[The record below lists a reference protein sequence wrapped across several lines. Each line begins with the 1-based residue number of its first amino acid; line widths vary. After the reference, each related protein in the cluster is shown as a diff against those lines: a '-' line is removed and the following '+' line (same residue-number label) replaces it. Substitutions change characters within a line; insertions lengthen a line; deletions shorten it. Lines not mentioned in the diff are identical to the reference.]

1 MSSSLTVDIRAH
13 LLVGALIQSDAVDL
27 ALQKILVPPRFTLS
41 CYQHP
46 EQFLEFLD
54 KHHSRIDCLILQDS
68 PNLAHLTASLR
79 DRSVLLPAVIV
90 HDATSHDATS
100 HDATIKDDPPVPQGD
115 PSTHQEGSPTRKSAA
130 PETQSA
136 TQSDPAVYH
145 PAEVWLN
152 GDRILD
158 QGIPEI
164 EVALTR
170 FLQLPISPVAAPAPK
185 TSTDLENHPGTLERP
200 LTEQQHRLADKL
212 KARLGYLGVYYKRDA
227 KNFLRHLPQSEQH
240 KLLDSLKQEYREIVL
255 VYFSQ
260 DESVNQKIDDFVN
273 TAFFAD
279 IAVAQ
284 IVEIHMELMDA
295 FAKQLRLEGRSDE
308 ILLDYRLTLID
319 TIAHLCEMYRRSIP
333 REP

>member
-1 MSSSLTVDIRAH
+1 MDSSLTVDIRAH

-41 CYQHP
+41 CYQHTD
-46 EQFLEFLD
+46 QFLEFLD
-54 KHHSRIDCLILQDS
+54 KHHSRIDCLILQSNPD
-68 PNLAHLTASLR
+68 LTHITTCLR
-79 DRSVLLPAVIV
+79 DRAILLPAVIV
-90 HDATSHDATS
+90 HDAV
-100 HDATIKDDPPVPQGD
+100 DD
-115 PSTHQEGSPTRKSAA
+115 AA
-130 PETQSA
+130 PEDDQPTHASPDPKV
-136 TQSDPAVYH
+136 QSDTAVYH

-164 EVALTR
+164 EAALNR
-170 FLQLPISPVAAPAPK
+170 FLQLPPPPVSAPAPK
-185 TSTDLENHPGTLERP
+185 TATDLDNHPGPLDRP
-200 LTEQQHRLADKL
+200 FTEQQHRLADKL

-240 KLLDSLKQEYREIVL
+240 KLLDSLKEEYREIVL

-279 IAVAQ
+279 ISVAQ